1 MNVYKEIVALNG
13 QDIYNLL
20 KDLKSKGA
28 NLKNVNIY
36 IGNDEELNGIHSAFC
51 IDIINTLDKDDKDYF
66 IEMINNDYTNIEY
79 NEEKINIL
87 IS

>member
-1 MNVYKEIVALNG
+1 MNIYKEIVALNG
-13 QDIYNLL
+13 QDVYNLL
-20 KDLKSKGA
+20 KDLKSKGI
-28 NLKNVNIY
+28 NLKNVIVY

-51 IDIINTLDKDDKDYF
+51 IDNINNLNKDDKEYF
-66 IEMINNDYTNIEY
+66 IDMINNDYSNIKY